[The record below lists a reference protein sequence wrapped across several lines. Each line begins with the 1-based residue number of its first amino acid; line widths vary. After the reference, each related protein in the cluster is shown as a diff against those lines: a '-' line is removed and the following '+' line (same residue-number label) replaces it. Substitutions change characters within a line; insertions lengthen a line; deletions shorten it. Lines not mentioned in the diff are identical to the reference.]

1 MSSVE
6 EWQQTPILRDFKEN
20 DLSSVELLIPLV
32 DHSVTLGVNGIFD
45 GIFANSRDL
54 PIPTEDWTTEKP
66 LKAVFNW
73 STCVQTACPCLT
85 VGAVGLIRGVPE
97 QLFHDDT
104 GLSPIPGHGS
114 STREGLSCFALSSLA
129 AFVAVFHLAVPHD
142 HRGYE
147 WQTWINFGIAFSL
160 ITNATQLSHTF
171 AMFAFF
177 SVGGGIFF
185 GRGLFCISITVVP
198 IGASPALLLF

>member
-1 MSSVE
+1 MTFPLSNSSSHSSITVSLLALMASSMASLLTAE
-6 EWQQTPILRDFKEN
+6 TSPSQLRTGPQK
-20 DLSSVELLIPLV
+20 
-32 DHSVTLGVNGIFD
+32 
-45 GIFANSRDL
+45 
-54 PIPTEDWTTEKP
+54 KP

-97 QLFHDDT
+97 QLFHDDA

-160 ITNATQLSHTF
+160 ITNARQLSHTF

-177 SVGGGIFF
+177 SVGGGNFF